1 MIVNHRNSIQ
11 RGCFVYGADL
21 FLLWK
26 MKNITLRIAATLS
39 LLAFMVSC
47 NEKLQEPALGNLQDE
62 QLYLSKIHKAT
73 KTNSQNELLVK
84 FSDSEA
90 YKKFNL
96 AGVAKIERILPSVK
110 GKEELEARFNMDKWY
125 LITLED
131 GASVDE
137 VSRSCAALSYVSS
150 VQYSSIYSREA
161 QPRVY
166 YSGARSFAPSS
177 DKVFNDPLLGAQWH
191 YKNTGDRSIATTAVA
206 GADINV
212 DDVWKNLCCGDPE
225 IIVAVIDEGVMYS
238 HPDLAANM
246 WRNPKEVT
254 DGSDTDGNGYK
265 DDIYGYNFAANTPDI
280 EWEKTDENGNSGHGT
295 HCAGTIAAVNNNG
308 LGVSG
313 VAGGSGKGDGCR
325 IMSCQI
331 FSKGAGGSPHII
343 ARAIKYAADNGASI
357 ISCSF
362 GLPISVP
369 SDRSY
374 YEMYGGAVEIDA
386 VRYFEATKNNP
397 VIDGGIAVFAA
408 GNENHPY
415 AHYPGATAEFISV
428 SAFAPDMLPT
438 YYTNYGPGCNI
449 AAPGGEAYLE
459 PYTSQAAMVLSTL
472 PKDFSDDNS
481 DYGYMQG
488 TSMACPHVSG
498 VVALAL
504 SYAKKQ
510 GKKFTVSRFKQM
522 ILSSVND
529 IDQKIN
535 KTPSKSYARNIRP
548 NLNLIPYYHNVGT
561 GAIDAWRLMMKIDG
575 TPTSTATVGVKQWID
590 LSEYFGTASVSL
602 TYLGVDVPKE
612 TVEAMGLQRITQ
624 VADANHPGVP
634 GDGYAI
640 VQFGRLYVHPAKVGS
655 GRLTIK
661 AVGGGDHVGGGDKP
675 TGGMELDVEVSLVS
689 RHVDGGN
696 GKGGWL

>member
-110 GKEELEARFNMDKWY
+110 GKEELEVRFNMDKWY

-575 TPTSTATVGVKQWID
+575 TPTSTATVGVRQWID
-590 LSEYFGTASVSL
+590 LSEYFGTASISL

-612 TVEAMGLQRITQ
+612 TVDAMGLQLIKQAGDT
-624 VADANHPGVP
+624 NHPGVP
-634 GDGYAI
+634 AEGYAI
-640 VQFGRLYVHPAKVGS
+640 VQFGRLYLHPTKVGS
-655 GRLTIK
+655 GRLTIR

-675 TGGMELDVEVSLVS
+675 TGGMELDVNVSLVS
-689 RHVDGGN
+689 RYVDGGN
-696 GKGGWL
+696 GIGGWL

>member
-1 MIVNHRNSIQ
+1 M
-11 RGCFVYGADL
+11 
-21 FLLWK
+21 
-26 MKNITLRIAATLS
+26 
-39 LLAFMVSC
+39 
-47 NEKLQEPALGNLQDE
+47 
-62 QLYLSKIHKAT
+62 
-73 KTNSQNELLVK
+73 
-84 FSDSEA
+84 
-90 YKKFNL
+90 
-96 AGVAKIERILPSVK
+96 
-110 GKEELEARFNMDKWY
+110 
-125 LITLED
+125 
-131 GASVDE
+131 
-137 VSRSCAALSYVSS
+137 
-150 VQYSSIYSREA
+150 
-161 QPRVY
+161 
-166 YSGARSFAPSS
+166 
-177 DKVFNDPLLGAQWH
+177 
-191 YKNTGDRSIATTAVA
+191 
-206 GADINV
+206 
-212 DDVWKNLCCGDPE
+212 
-225 IIVAVIDEGVMYS
+225 
-238 HPDLAANM
+238 
-246 WRNPKEVT
+246 
-254 DGSDTDGNGYK
+254 
-265 DDIYGYNFAANTPDI
+265 
-280 EWEKTDENGNSGHGT
+280 
-295 HCAGTIAAVNNNG
+295 
-308 LGVSG
+308 
-313 VAGGSGKGDGCR
+313 
-325 IMSCQI
+325 
-331 FSKGAGGSPHII
+331 
-343 ARAIKYAADNGASI
+343 
-357 ISCSF
+357 
-362 GLPISVP
+362 
-369 SDRSY
+369 
-374 YEMYGGAVEIDA
+374 EIDA
-386 VRYFEATKNNP
+386 VRYFEETKNNP

>member
-110 GKEELEARFNMDKWY
+110 DKEELEARFNMDKWY
-125 LITLED
+125 IITLED

-265 DDIYGYNFAANTPDI
+265 DDIYGYNFAANIPDI

-675 TGGMELDVEVSLVS
+675 TGGMELEVDVSLVS
-689 RHVDGGN
+689 RYVDGGN
-696 GKGGWL
+696 GIGGWL

>member
-374 YEMYGGAVEIDA
+374 YEMYGGSVEIDA

-634 GDGYAI
+634 AEGYAI
-640 VQFGRLYVHPAKVGS
+640 VQFGRLYLHPTKVGS
-655 GRLTIK
+655 GRLTIR

-675 TGGMELDVEVSLVS
+675 TGGMELDVNVSLVS
-689 RHVDGGN
+689 RYVDGGN
-696 GKGGWL
+696 GIGGWL

>member
-575 TPTSTATVGVKQWID
+575 TPTSTATVGVRQWID
-590 LSEYFGTASVSL
+590 LSEYFGTASISL

-612 TVEAMGLQRITQ
+612 TVDAMGLQLIKQAGDT
-624 VADANHPGVP
+624 NHPGVP
-634 GDGYAI
+634 AEGYAI
-640 VQFGRLYVHPAKVGS
+640 VQFGRLYLHPTKVGS
-655 GRLTIK
+655 GRLTIR

-675 TGGMELDVEVSLVS
+675 TGGMELDVNVSLVS
-689 RHVDGGN
+689 RYVDGGN
-696 GKGGWL
+696 GIGGWL

>member
-634 GDGYAI
+634 AEGYAI
-640 VQFGRLYVHPAKVGS
+640 VQFGRLYLHPTKVGS
-655 GRLTIK
+655 GRLTIR

-675 TGGMELDVEVSLVS
+675 TGGMELDVNVSLVS
-689 RHVDGGN
+689 RYVDGGN
-696 GKGGWL
+696 GIGGWL

>member
-362 GLPISVP
+362 GITISVP

-510 GKKFTVSRFKQM
+510 RKEFTVSRFKQM

>member
-225 IIVAVIDEGVMYS
+225 IIVSVIDEGVIYS

-265 DDIYGYNFAANTPDI
+265 DDIYGYNFAANIPDI

-675 TGGMELDVEVSLVS
+675 TGGMELEVDVSLVS
-689 RHVDGGN
+689 RYVDGGN
-696 GKGGWL
+696 GIGGWL

>member
-238 HPDLAANM
+238 HPDLAANI

>member
-212 DDVWKNLCCGDPE
+212 EDVWKNLCCGDPE
-225 IIVAVIDEGVMYS
+225 IIVAVVDEGVMYS

-265 DDIYGYNFAANTPDI
+265 DDIYGYNFVANTPDI

-331 FSKGAGGSPHII
+331 FSKGAGGTPHII

-362 GLPISVP
+362 GFPISVP
-369 SDRSY
+369 SDRSF

-510 GKKFTVSRFKQM
+510 GKKFTVAQFKQM

-535 KTPSKSYARNIRP
+535 KTPLKTYASNTRP
-548 NLNLIPYYHNVGT
+548 NLSLVPYYHKMGT

-612 TVEAMGLQRITQ
+612 TVDAMGLQLIKQ
-624 VADANHPGVP
+624 AGDANHPGVP

>member
-1 MIVNHRNSIQ
+1 
-11 RGCFVYGADL
+11 
-21 FLLWK
+21 
-26 MKNITLRIAATLS
+26 MKNIILRIGVTLS

-47 NEKLQEPALGNLQDE
+47 NEKLPETRLGKLSEE
-62 QLYLSKIHKAT
+62 QTELSKIHRLT
-73 KTNSQNELLVK
+73 KTSAQNELLVK

-96 AGVAKIERILPSVK
+96 AGVAKIERLLPSVK

-125 LITLED
+125 LITLEN
-131 GASVDE
+131 G
-137 VSRSCAALSYVSS
+137 VSIDDISNSCAGLPYVSS
-150 VQYSSIYSREA
+150 VQYSSIYSRDAE
-161 QPRVY
+161 PGG
-166 YSGARSFAPSS
+166 YSPVSKSS
-177 DKVFNDPLLGAQWH
+177 SSSKAFNDPLLGAQWH
-191 YKNTGDRSIATTAVA
+191 YKNLGDRSIATTALA

-212 DDVWKNLCCGDPE
+212 EDVWKNLSCGDPG
-225 IIVAVIDEGVMYS
+225 IIVAVVDEGVMYS

-246 WRNPKEVT
+246 WKNPKESL

-265 DDIYGYNFAANTPDI
+265 DDIYGYNFAADSPDI
-280 EWEKTDENGNSGHGT
+280 EWEKTTERGNSGHGT

-331 FSKGAGGSPHII
+331 FSKGKGGTSSMI
-343 ARAIKYAADNGASI
+343 ARAVKYAADNGASI

-362 GLPISVP
+362 GLTVSIP
-369 SDRSY
+369 DDNSY
-374 YEMYGGAVEIDA
+374 YYKYGGAAEIDA
-386 VRYFEATKNNP
+386 IRYFEATKNNP
-397 VIDGGIAVFAA
+397 VLDGGIAIFAS

-415 AHYPGATAEFISV
+415 AHYPGAAAEFISV

-459 PYTSQAAMVLSTL
+459 PFTSKGAMVLSTL
-472 PKDFSDDNS
+472 PKEFSDDKS

-510 GKKFTVSRFKQM
+510 GKKFTVAQFKQM

-535 KTPSKSYARNIRP
+535 KTPLKTYASNTRP
-548 NLNLIPYYHNVGT
+548 NLSLVPYYHKMGT

-575 TPTSTATVGVKQWID
+575 TPTSTATVGVRQWID
-590 LSEYFGTASVSL
+590 LSEYFGTASISL

-612 TVEAMGLQRITQ
+612 TVDAMGLQLIKQAGDT
-624 VADANHPGVP
+624 NHPGVP
-634 GDGYAI
+634 AEGYAI
-640 VQFGRLYVHPAKVGS
+640 VQFGRLYLHPTKVGS
-655 GRLTIK
+655 GRLTIR

-675 TGGMELDVEVSLVS
+675 TGGMELDVNVSLVS
-689 RHVDGGN
+689 RYVDGGN
-696 GKGGWL
+696 GIGGWL